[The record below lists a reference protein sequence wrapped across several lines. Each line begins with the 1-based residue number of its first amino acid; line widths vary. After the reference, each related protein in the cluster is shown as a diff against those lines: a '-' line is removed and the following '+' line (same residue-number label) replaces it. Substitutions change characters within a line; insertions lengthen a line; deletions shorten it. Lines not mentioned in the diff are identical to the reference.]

1 MDRPGKTRPAST
13 TVPGTAAG
21 GSIPAY
27 ALYGDERP
35 PGWLDMVQVE
45 RIPER
50 SSLYQYDIA
59 PHIHDGLIQVLHVT
73 EGGGEVFIDGMHWE
87 IEPPALIVIPS
98 RHVHGFHFRRS
109 VDGPV
114 VTAAQ
119 QPLESLCAVGAPS
132 LLPFLRRPLV
142 LHVPPRQRHAAALT
156 PLFEAIARE
165 TRLHTPGEVAA
176 GSALL
181 MALFVQIARLAHL
194 LLADPADP
202 AARQQGERPRKAA
215 QVERFRA
222 LIDQH
227 FRERWPV
234 ERYAEALG
242 FSAGQLTRLCRD
254 QLGQSALD
262 VINARV
268 LHEAQRELVYSI
280 LGIKQI
286 AGLLGFADEAYFG
299 RFFKKHTGRTPS
311 EFRAAAI
318 ERLSPDDIGLVTG

>member
-1 MDRPGKTRPAST
+1 MTRPGQTHPTPLSSGRAST
-13 TVPGTAAG
+13 
-21 GSIPAY
+21 IPAY
-27 ALYGDERP
+27 VLYGDQQP
-35 PGWLDMVQVE
+35 PGWMDMVQVE

-73 EGGGEVFIDGMHWE
+73 EGGGEVFIDGVHWE
-87 IEPPALIVIPS
+87 IEPPTLIVIPS
-98 RHVHGFHFRRS
+98 RHVHGFHFRPS
-109 VDGPV
+109 IDGPV

-142 LHVPPRQRHAAALT
+142 LHVPPRQRHGQALT

-165 TRLHTPGEVAA
+165 THLHTPGEVAA

-194 LLADPADP
+194 LMADPADP
-202 AARQQGERPRKAA
+202 AARGDRPRKAA
-215 QVERFRA
+215 QLERFRA
-222 LIDQH
+222 LLDEH

-234 ERYAEALG
+234 ERYAEELG
-242 FSAGQLTRLCRD
+242 ISAGQLSRLCRD

-262 VINARV
+262 VVNARV
-268 LHEAQRELVYSI
+268 LHEAERELVYSI
-280 LGIKQI
+280 LGVKQI

-299 RFFKKHTGRTPS
+299 RFFKKHTGRTPT

>member
-1 MDRPGKTRPAST
+1 MTQPGKTHPTS
-13 TVPGTAAG
+13 PHG

-27 ALYGDERP
+27 VLYGDDQP
-35 PGWLDMVQVE
+35 PGWMDMVQVE
-45 RIPER
+45 RIPDR

-73 EGGGEVFIDGMHWE
+73 EGGGEVFIDGQHWE

-132 LLPFLRRPLV
+132 LQPFLRRPLV
-142 LHVPPRQRHAAALT
+142 LHVPPHQRHGQALA
-156 PLFEAIARE
+156 PLFDAISRE
-165 TRLHTPGEVAA
+165 TLLHTPGELAA

-194 LLADPADP
+194 LMADPADP
-202 AARQQGERPRKAA
+202 ATARGERPRKAV
-215 QVERFRA
+215 QVDRFRV
-222 LIDQH
+222 LLDQH

-234 ERYAEALG
+234 ERYAEELG
-242 FSAGQLTRLCRD
+242 ISAGQLSRLCRD

-262 VINARV
+262 VVNARV

-280 LGIKQI
+280 LGVKQI

-299 RFFKKHTGRTPS
+299 RFFKKHTGRTPG
-311 EFRAAAI
+311 EFRAAAKD
-318 ERLSPDDIGLVTG
+318 RLSPEDLSPAAR